1 MGGWPTNSGAFA
13 QVAQFK
19 AVLRLHKA
27 SDTLHKA
34 SGDLHTVAGA
44 LHTASDGLH
53 TAAGALHK
61 LSGRLHKVAGRLH
74 KSPERLHAP
83 SATLHKPAGRLHTAS
98 IQLHKESAHGPTVF
112 TLPIPVAGP
121 LHSRVAISHIR
132 SVQDL
137 DAPELALYRTLKRVE
152 EHERAGVL
160 VAANNK
166 VIKRLLASRFTVVS
180 ALLTPVW
187 LEKLESQLRARTE
200 EVAVFVAEPALL
212 ETITGYKMHQ
222 GALAVAKIPPLPDL
236 ASLLATAPRP
246 LLLAAVEGIA
256 SAENLG
262 AIVRCC
268 AAFGAHVLIVGETCG
283 SPFQRRAV
291 AGSMG
296 TIFEQ
301 PVVRTENLVATLTTL
316 RARGVRCLA
325 AHPRP
330 GAKKLSAADLRGD
343 CCLVFGAEGPGL
355 TEAVLAACDDAVEI
369 PMPSHMNSLNVAV
382 AAGVFLYEA
391 TRQRG

>member
-1 MGGWPTNSGAFA
+1 M
-13 QVAQFK
+13 
-19 AVLRLHKA
+19 
-27 SDTLHKA
+27 
-34 SGDLHTVAGA
+34 
-44 LHTASDGLH
+44 
-53 TAAGALHK
+53 
-61 LSGRLHKVAGRLH
+61 
-74 KSPERLHAP
+74 
-83 SATLHKPAGRLHTAS
+83 ATLH
-98 IQLHKESAHGPTVF
+98 IQ
-112 TLPIPVAGP
+112 
-121 LHSRVAISHIR
+121 
-132 SVQDL
+132 SVQAL
-137 DAPELALYRTLKRVE
+137 DVPELALYLTLRRVE

-160 VAANNK
+160 VAANIK
-166 VIKRLLASRFTVVS
+166 TVKRLLASRYTVVS
-180 ALLTPVW
+180 ALLTPGW
-187 LEKLESQLRARTE
+187 LEKLEPQLRMRPEAGLP
-200 EVAVFVAEPALL
+200 VYIAEPKLL

-236 ASLLATAPRP
+236 ETLLKDSPRP

-262 AIVRCC
+262 AVIRSC
-268 AAFGAHVLIVGETCG
+268 AAFGAHFLVVGETCG

-301 PVVRTENLVATLTTL
+301 PLVRVENLVETLTAL

-330 GAKKLSAADLRGD
+330 GAKKLSQVDLRSD

-355 TEAVLAACDDAVEI
+355 TEGVLAACDEAVEI

-382 AAGVFLYEA
+382 ATGVFLYEA